1 MDLPKPFAF
10 QSWLFGEGP
19 ISITAGTMF
28 ARHIVTAPL
37 RSVTEDRQ
45 QSGERPKAFR
55 YEGAGPAQCG
65 IPCHQAANSGDDSIL
80 SLYVARNDMLRSFLQ
95 FTFAALLRPAMKVF
109 FASLLVVLT
118 HVSLAQKPINGNA
131 IPAAVYAAKTVAV
144 VNDTH
149 TDAVGE
155 GAVDALKAWGHFT
168 VVDDPDTAD
177 VTLRF
182 DKTKEHSGQD
192 SQKPDPNTGQTSYS
206 YGMTF
211 GSSIHMK
218 AYLKDGDSPF
228 YTTKTD
234 ESKKKAGTACVSDF
248 RSALQAARTR

>member
-1 MDLPKPFAF
+1 MKTL
-10 QSWLFGEGP
+10 
-19 ISITAGTMF
+19 
-28 ARHIVTAPL
+28 VT
-37 RSVTEDRQ
+37 
-45 QSGERPKAFR
+45 
-55 YEGAGPAQCG
+55 
-65 IPCHQAANSGDDSIL
+65 
-80 SLYVARNDMLRSFLQ
+80 
-95 FTFAALLRPAMKVF
+95 
-109 FASLLVVLT
+109 SLLVLLT
-118 HVSLAQKPINGNA
+118 TLCFAQKPVNGDA
-131 IPAAVYAAKTVAV
+131 FPPEVYSAKTVAV

-149 TDAVGE
+149 TDAVSE

-218 AYLKDGDSPF
+218 AYMKDADTPF
-228 YTTKTD
+228 YTNKTD
-234 ESKKKAGTACVSDF
+234 DSKKKAGMSCISDF
-248 RSALQAARTR
+248 RTAMQAARPH